1 MTGRSTPLP
10 CTDRPWAY
18 PAPSRSSIFAA
29 PTWKLVTVQH
39 PSVLR
44 IQCKLIR
51 KFFKYSNVGSNM
63 RSWACSSQTESCRLQ
78 KYALLITL
86 ATGDI
91 DGSCYNRPIGI
102 QDINLSPW
110 TNLLWSRLCGHAQK
124 QEKCSCDLEWLEDM
138 LQQLTLTSYPPDLM
152 THNALSLSSKNSSHF
167 ETLRK
172 LPGSQPLWRLMA
184 FGLQWKY
191 TYNIV

>member
-1 MTGRSTPLP
+1 MTGRSTPWF
-10 CTDRPWAY
+10 CADGPWAY

-39 PSVLR
+39 QSVLR

-63 RSWACSSQTESCRLQ
+63 RSWASSSQTESCWLQ
-78 KYALLITL
+78 NYALLITL
-86 ATGDI
+86 ATGNI
-91 DGSCYNRPIGI
+91 DGSCYNRP
-102 QDINLSPW
+102 DSNLSPW
-110 TNLLWSRLCGHAQK
+110 ANLLGSRLCGHAQK

-138 LQQLTLTSYPPDLM
+138 LQQLTLMSYPPDLM
-152 THNALSLSSKNSSHF
+152 MHNALSLSSKNSSHSKHW
-167 ETLRK
+167 ENCQGYNVTTTA
-172 LPGSQPLWRLMA
+172 SRLMA
-184 FGLQWKY
+184 YGLQWKY